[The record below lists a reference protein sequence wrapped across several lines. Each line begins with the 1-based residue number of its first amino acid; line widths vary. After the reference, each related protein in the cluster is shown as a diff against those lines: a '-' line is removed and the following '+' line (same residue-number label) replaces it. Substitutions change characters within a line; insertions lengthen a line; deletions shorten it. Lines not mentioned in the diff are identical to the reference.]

1 MDDAAVFPPGLAS
14 WPDAVTAHSAYR
26 HSTWSAAIGPL
37 LVPVDG
43 VDGLLA
49 ALDGVP
55 GLPVPLEVGL
65 VSRPGAAAAGSARRA
80 LEDGGRV
87 RVVAVEL
94 PLVPHDDV
102 AGTWG
107 ALANGG
113 VAVWW
118 ELDPGTDLDPQ
129 LDAVAAA
136 RPRPG
141 AGGAKLRTGGSD
153 AAAVASAHLLAGFL
167 TGCAARGL
175 PFKLT
180 AGLHHALRGPDPV
193 TGGVTHGV
201 LNVLHATRAAARGGD
216 ARTVAE
222 ALERTDAARL
232 AAEVRAWT
240 RTDRQ
245 QVRAAWASF
254 GCCGVLDPLGELD
267 DLGVGRSLLPQRA

>member
-14 WPDAVTAHSAYR
+14 WPDALAAHGAYR

-43 VDGLLA
+43 VEGLLA

-55 GLPVPLEVGL
+55 GLPVPLEVAV
-65 VSRPGAAAAGSARRA
+65 VSRPGAGAARSARRS
-80 LEDGGRV
+80 LEDDGRV

-94 PLVPHDDV
+94 PLVPDDDL

-107 ALANGG
+107 ALAGG
-113 VAVWW
+113 RVAVWW
-118 ELDPGTDLDPQ
+118 ELDRESDLGAR

-141 AGGAKLRTGGSD
+141 AGGAKLRTGGT
-153 AAAVASAHLLAGFL
+153 APAAVAPTDLLAGFL
-167 TGCAARGL
+167 TGCARREL

-180 AGLHHALRGPDPV
+180 AGLHHAVRGLDPV

-216 ARTVAE
+216 GRTVAE
-222 ALERTDAARL
+222 ALERTDAGRL
-232 AAEVRAWT
+232 AAEVLAWT
-240 RTDRQ
+240 PTDRR
-245 QVRAAWASF
+245 QVRAAWTSF

-267 DLGVGRSLLPQRA
+267 DLGVGRSLLPQRR